1 MAKRQHNH
9 HIDVETDDPFL
20 TVTIGSDGGVPGG
33 FAKLFNR
40 IVDSESWARLGDA
53 ARAVYIPLVRFADH
67 RNQFR
72 VQMGQ
77 AALMKYSGLSRSSI
91 KRAIRDLVTH
101 RLIVVVERGGVSEMG
116 LNESNVY
123 QLLVPAASRRKPAED
138 SLENPQG
145 VQPQTPSSLSNE
157 PSPGSP
163 LSRPGGHERTE
174 TGRSWTGDGGAATDP
189 QYRNNSKE
197 ISNRAGRLQ
206 IPPPSPQCDAA
217 ALLEKCGVE
226 SAVARRLA
234 EAYPHARIVDVIA
247 TMEWRRAR
255 GKCDNPAGFVHDA
268 LVRQWQTPKS
278 VFDARARAEARLRS
292 EAAELKTRAQTAR
305 EAAVASDD
313 DSRVEKLLASLDE
326 DEIQI
331 LSESVLRKYEGNA
344 AVSAVL
350 TRKPARECRLM
361 RMEIAALLQGG
372 AQR

>member
-33 FAKLFNR
+33 FAKFFNR

-91 KRAIRDLVTH
+91 KRGIRDLVTH
-101 RLIVVVERGGVSEMG
+101 RLMVVVERGGVSEMG
-116 LNESNVY
+116 MNESNVY
-123 QLLVPAASRRKPAED
+123 QLLVPAAPRKKLAED
-138 SLENPQG
+138 SPEDPPG
-145 VQPQTPSSLSNE
+145 VQPQTPSSLLVE
-157 PSPGSP
+157 PSPGP
-163 LSRPGGHERTE
+163 RMSRPRGHERTE
-174 TGRSWTGDGGAATDP
+174 TGRSWTGDGGAADDP
-189 QYRNNSKE
+189 QYRRNSKE
-197 ISNRAGRLQ
+197 VSNRAARLQ
-206 IPPPSPQCDAA
+206 IPTPSPQSDAA

-226 SAVARRLA
+226 KSVARKLA
-234 EAYPHARIVDVIA
+234 EAFPHSRIVDVIA

-255 GKCDNPAGFVHDA
+255 GKCENPAGFVHDA
-268 LVRQWQTPKS
+268 LVRQWETPKA

-292 EAAELKTRAQTAR
+292 EAVERETRAQTAR
-305 EAAVASDD
+305 EAATASDAD
-313 DSRVEKLLASLDE
+313 ARLETLLASLDD
-326 DEIQI
+326 DELQI
-331 LSESVLRKYEGNA
+331 LSESVLRKYEGNV

-350 TRKPARECRLM
+350 TRKPPRECRLM
-361 RMEIAALLQGG
+361 RMEIAALLEG
-372 AQR
+372 ARQ